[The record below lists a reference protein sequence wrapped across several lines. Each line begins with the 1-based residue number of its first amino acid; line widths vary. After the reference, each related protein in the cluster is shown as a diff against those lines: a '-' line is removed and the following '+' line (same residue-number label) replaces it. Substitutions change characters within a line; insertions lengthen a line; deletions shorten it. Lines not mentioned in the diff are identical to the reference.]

1 MADIHRLRRTP
12 PPRRPNMSCDTL
24 ARLTFLGGGV
34 AAFLS
39 YFVGLG
45 GFSTLIGLGISI
57 GGYAAFYDRCR

>member
-1 MADIHRLRRTP
+1 MAEIHRLNRTP
-12 PPRRPNMSCDTL
+12 PPRRPKMRCDTL

-45 GFSTLIGLGISI
+45 AFATLIGLGVAV
-57 GGYAAFYDRCR
+57 GGYLAFYDRCR